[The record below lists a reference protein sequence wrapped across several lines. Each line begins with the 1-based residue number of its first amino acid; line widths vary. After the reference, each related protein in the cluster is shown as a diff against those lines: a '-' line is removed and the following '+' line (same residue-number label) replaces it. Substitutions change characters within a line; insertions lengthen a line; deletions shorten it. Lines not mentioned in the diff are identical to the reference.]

1 MGDDV
6 IGVYPDCAE
15 PLAVFS
21 ELATQWRIGM
31 SGPTGLDYSVLVDVF
46 RIKQIPK
53 SRWQDL
59 FADIRVMER
68 EALSVIHKKD

>member
-1 MGDDV
+1 
-6 IGVYPDCAE
+6 
-15 PLAVFS
+15 
-21 ELATQWRIGM
+21 M
-31 SGPTGLDYSVLVDVF
+31 SGPTGLDYSVFVDVF

-59 FADIRVMER
+59 FANIRVMER